1 MLILGIAGG
10 SEVGKS
16 TTAEAIMDAV
26 VARNDSMLV
35 VCYEISELV
44 SSMLEWVGIS
54 TDPKTLEVRET
65 MRMVVEACMRH
76 GDGVWMDTILR
87 LCDAD
92 HCGEVDLLVISGLR
106 RESEARWVQAHGGRT
121 VWVGPEYGFPLW
133 VPNFCFR
140 DVPSPVHEEKRD
152 AWRNAIERLADGL
165 ASDLNDEAPAG
176 EHVQ

>member
-44 SSMLEWVGIS
+44 SNVLEWVGIS
-54 TDPKTLEVRET
+54 TDPKTDNVRET
-65 MRMVVEACMRH
+65 MKIIVEACMRH
-76 GDGVWMDTILR
+76 GDDVWMNTILR

-92 HCGEVDLLVISGLR
+92 HCGEVDLLVISGIR
-106 RESEARWVQAHGGRT
+106 RECEARWVQARGGRT
-121 VWVGPEYGFPLW
+121 LWIGPEYGFPQW
-133 VPNFCFR
+133 VPALCWR
-140 DVPSPVHEEKRD
+140 DVPSPTLEETRPKWLE
-152 AWRNAIERLADGL
+152 AVGKIADDL
-165 ASDLNDEAPAG
+165 VVDLNDEVPTA